1 MCDAVKRAKFVLG
14 LTFLLLAAGAG
25 GCVFV
30 IDTGSLRRPAKP
42 AATTEQRAEP
52 VPAEPKSNPPSETV
66 AALEKLVH
74 EQVNEYRAGR
84 NLPALKLD
92 PRISERC
99 RAHSAAMASGGAA
112 FSHDGFELRV
122 KAIGK
127 EISYR
132 SAAENLAYNLGY
144 SDPVKQ
150 AVQGWI
156 KSPGHR
162 KNMEGQFDLT
172 GIGIVQ
178 NAKGEYYF
186 TQIFIRRW

>member
-1 MCDAVKRAKFVLG
+1 VKRIKFVLG

-30 IDTGSLRRPAKP
+30 IDTGSLVRPGKP

-66 AALEKLVH
+66 AALEKSVH
-74 EQVNEYRAGR
+74 EQVNQYRAGR

-99 RAHSAAMASGGAA
+99 RAHSAEMASDRAP
-112 FSHDGFELRV
+112 FSHDGFEERV

-127 EISYR
+127 QISYR

-144 SDPVKQ
+144 SDPVKL
-150 AVQGWI
+150 AVEGWI

-162 KNMEGQFDLT
+162 KNMEGEFDLT
-172 GIGIVQ
+172 GVGIVQ
-178 NAKGEYYF
+178 NAKGKYYF
-186 TQIFIRRW
+186 TQIFIRRR